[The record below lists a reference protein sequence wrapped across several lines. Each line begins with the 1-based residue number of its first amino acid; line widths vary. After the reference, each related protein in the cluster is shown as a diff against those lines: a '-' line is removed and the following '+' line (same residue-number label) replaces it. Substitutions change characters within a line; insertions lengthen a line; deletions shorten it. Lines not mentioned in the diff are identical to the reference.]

1 MRSATVVPAACS
13 LEPDSVA
20 QTVVHGAESAERR
33 LEALTAWERVVRQAG
48 ESIETLGLAA
58 QCFGDHFACDVG
70 VGDAVT
76 AAALRV
82 IDVASQPPDLRQA
95 RQREQ
100 EVARPGVVDFHIRQL
115 WECF

>member
-58 QCFGDHFACDVG
+58 QCFGDHFAGDVG

-82 IDVASQPPDLRQA
+82 IDVASQPPDLR
-95 RQREQ
+95 
-100 EVARPGVVDFHIRQL
+100 
-115 WECF
+115 

>member
-58 QCFGDHFACDVG
+58 QCFGDHFAGDVG

-82 IDVASQPPDLRQA
+82 IDVASQPSDLRQA